1 MVTTLYNLFFPLSGE
16 LLLARLFCV
25 DEARLGDL
33 EKCQPAKLTNLEM
46 TK

>member
-1 MVTTLYNLFFPLSGE
+1 M
-16 LLLARLFCV
+16 